1 MRPAEAPMAL
11 ALFDLDNTLLDG
23 DSDFL
28 WGEFLVEQGAVD
40 RAAFG
45 AANRRFYQQYLDGTL
60 DIQEFHAFSLGL
72 LARHE
77 TPTLV
82 AWRARFIAE
91 RIVPNLS
98 PAAHALVAR
107 HRDAGDRLAIV
118 TATNSFVTAPIAP
131 LLGVPT
137 LIGTD
142 PEVDARGRFTG
153 RVAGRAAFRAG
164 KVERVLAWLG
174 ADAKLLD
181 AATFYSDSHNDL
193 PLLERVAHPVAVNA
207 DATLARIAVE
217 RGWPTLSV
225 GPGHAR
231 QLHARRQANA

>member
-1 MRPAEAPMAL
+1 MAL

-28 WGEFLVEQGAVD
+28 WGEFLVELGAVD
-40 RAAFG
+40 PVAFG
-45 AANRRFYQQYLDGTL
+45 TANRRFYRQYLDGTL

-72 LARHE
+72 LARN
-77 TPTLV
+77 PPATLI
-82 AWRARFIAE
+82 AWRERFIAE
-91 RIVPNLS
+91 RIAPNL
-98 PAAHALVAR
+98 PADAHALVAG
-107 HRDAGDRLAIV
+107 HRAAGDRLAIV

-142 PEVDARGRFTG
+142 PETDAAGRFTG
-153 RVAGRAAFRAG
+153 RVAGVAAFRAG

-174 ADAKLLD
+174 ADAALLD
-181 AATFYSDSHNDL
+181 SATFYSDSHNDL

-207 DATLARIAVE
+207 DPLLAEVASRRDWRMLRI
-217 RGWPTLSV
+217 
-225 GPGHAR
+225 GPGHAQ
-231 QLHARRQANA
+231 QLHARRQASG

>member
-1 MRPAEAPMAL
+1 MAL

-28 WGEFLVEQGAVD
+28 WGEFLVDQGAVE

-72 LARHE
+72 LAQHE
-77 TPTLV
+77 PATLI
-82 AWRARFIAE
+82 AWRTRFVAE
-91 RIVPNLS
+91 RIAPNLA
-98 PAAHALVAR
+98 PDAHALVAR
-107 HRDAGDRLAIV
+107 HRAAGDRLAIV
-118 TATNSFVTAPIAP
+118 TATNSFVTAPVAA

-142 PEVDARGRFTG
+142 PEIDARGWFTG
-153 RVAGRAAFRAG
+153 RVAGVPAFRAG
-164 KVERVLAWLG
+164 KVERVVDWLG
-174 ADAKLLD
+174 VEGALLH

-207 DATLARIAVE
+207 DPELARVAAA
-217 RGWPTLSV
+217 RGWPTLNI
-225 GPGHAR
+225 GPGRAR
-231 QLHARRQANA
+231 QLHARRQASA

>member
-1 MRPAEAPMAL
+1 MAL

-40 RAAFG
+40 RATFG

-77 TPTLV
+77 PSTLRV
-82 AWRARFIAE
+82 WRERFMVECIE
-91 RIVPNLS
+91 PNL
-98 PAAHALVAR
+98 PADAHALVAS
-107 HRDAGDRLAIV
+107 HRAAGDRLAIV

-142 PEVDARGRFTG
+142 PEVDAAGRFTG
-153 RVAGRAAFRAG
+153 RVAGVAAFRSG

-174 ADAKLLD
+174 TDAALLD
-181 AATFYSDSHNDL
+181 GATFYSDSHNDL
-193 PLLERVAHPVAVNA
+193 PLLERVARPVAVNA
-207 DATLARIAVE
+207 DPVLAGIASA
-217 RGWPTLSV
+217 RGWPTLRI
-225 GPGHAR
+225 GTGRALQR
-231 QLHARRQANA
+231 HARRLANA

>member
-1 MRPAEAPMAL
+1 MAL

-40 RAAFG
+40 RATFG

-72 LARHE
+72 LAQHE
-77 TPTLV
+77 PATLQ
-82 AWRARFIAE
+82 AWRERFIAE

-98 PAAHALVAR
+98 ADAHALVGR
-107 HRDAGDRLAIV
+107 HRNAGDRLAIV

-131 LLGVPT
+131 LLGVAT

-153 RVAGRAAFRAG
+153 RVAGEPAFRAG
-164 KVERVLAWLG
+164 KVARVLAWLG
-174 ADAKLLD
+174 TEAALLD

-207 DATLARIAVE
+207 DPELARIARE
-217 RGWPTLSV
+217 RGWPQLDI
-225 GPGHAR
+225 GPGRAR
-231 QLHARRQANA
+231 LLHARRQASA

>member
-1 MRPAEAPMAL
+1 MAL

-28 WGEFLVEQGAVD
+28 WGEFLVEQGAVE
-40 RAAFG
+40 AASFG

-77 TPTLV
+77 PATLIG
-82 AWRARFIAE
+82 WRTRFVAE
-91 RIVPNLS
+91 RIAPRLS
-98 PAAHALVAR
+98 PDAHALVAR
-107 HRDAGDRLAIV
+107 HRAAGDRLAIV

-131 LLGVPT
+131 LLGVAT

-142 PEVDARGRFTG
+142 PEVDARGWFSG
-153 RVAGRAAFRAG
+153 CVAGVPAFRAG

-174 ADAKLLD
+174 ADAALLD

-207 DATLARIAVE
+207 DPVLARIAAE
-217 RGWPTLSV
+217 RGWPQLEI
-225 GPGHAR
+225 GPGHAQR
-231 QLHARRQANA
+231 LHARRQASA

>member
-1 MRPAEAPMAL
+1 MAL

-28 WGEFLVEQGAVD
+28 WGEFLIEQGAVE
-40 RAAFG
+40 RAIFG
-45 AANRRFYQQYLDGTL
+45 AANRRFYRQYLDGTL

-72 LARHE
+72 LAQHE
-77 TPTLV
+77 TATLI
-82 AWRARFIAE
+82 AWRARFITE
-91 RIVPNLS
+91 RIAPNLS
-98 PAAHALVAR
+98 ADAHALVAR
-107 HRDAGDRLAIV
+107 HRSTGDRLAIV

-142 PEVDARGRFTG
+142 PEVDTAGRFTG
-153 RVAGRAAFRAG
+153 RVAGVPAFRAG

-174 ADAKLLD
+174 ADSALLD

-193 PLLERVAHPVAVNA
+193 PLLDRVAHPVAVNA
-207 DATLARIAVE
+207 DAELTHIAIE
-217 RGWPTLSV
+217 RGWPRLSI
-225 GPGHAR
+225 GPGRAR
-231 QLHARRQANA
+231 QLHARRQASA

>member
-1 MRPAEAPMAL
+1 MAL

-28 WGEFLVEQGAVD
+28 WGEFLVDQGAAD
-40 RAAFG
+40 RASFG

-72 LARHE
+72 LAQHA
-77 TPTLV
+77 PATLI
-82 AWRARFIAE
+82 AWRACFVAE
-91 RIVPNLS
+91 RIAPNLS
-98 PAAHALVAR
+98 PAAHALVER
-107 HRDAGDRLAIV
+107 HRAAGDRLAIV

-142 PEVDARGRFTG
+142 PEVDPQGRFTG
-153 RVAGRAAFRAG
+153 RVAGEPAFRAG
-164 KVERVLAWLG
+164 KVRRVLAWLG
-174 ADAKLLD
+174 ADAALLD
-181 AATFYSDSHNDL
+181 DATFYSDSHNDL

-207 DATLARIAVE
+207 DPELARIAAE
-217 RGWPTLSV
+217 RGWPTLTI
-225 GPGHAR
+225 GTGRA
-231 QLHARRQANA
+231 QLLHARRQANA

>member
-1 MRPAEAPMAL
+1 MAL

-28 WGEFLVEQGAVD
+28 WGEFLVEQGAVE

-45 AANRRFYQQYLDGTL
+45 AANQRFFRQCLDGTL
-60 DIQEFHAFSLGL
+60 DIQAFHAFSLGI
-72 LARHE
+72 LAQHE
-77 TPTLV
+77 PATLC
-82 AWRARFIAE
+82 AWRARCVAE
-91 RIVPNLS
+91 RIAPNLS
-98 PAAHALVAR
+98 ADAHALIAR

-142 PEVDARGRFTG
+142 PEVDAGGRFTG
-153 RVAGRAAFRAG
+153 RVAGMPAFRAG

-174 ADAKLLD
+174 ADATLL
-181 AATFYSDSHNDL
+181 ASATFYSDSHNDL

-207 DATLARIAVE
+207 DPELAAIAAA
-217 RGWPTLSV
+217 RAWPQRSI

-231 QLHARRQANA
+231 RLHARRQASA